1 MYAWFAVVTKPR
13 SEALAEEHLRRQGY
27 ECLLPRVRRVFRNAA
42 GLKSRIE
49 SLFPNYLFLRADIER
64 DSLAPVRSTRGAIG
78 LVRFGAE
85 PAQVPATVIARIR
98 ERIDDADGLV
108 RLDTPDLTPGQK
120 VRVTEGPL
128 LGWDGVFLAAEG
140 MDRVRLLLNLLG
152 SVREVVLPRT
162 QLALHV

>member
-1 MYAWFAVVTKPR
+1 MHAWFAVVTKPR
-13 SEALAEEHLRRQGY
+13 SEALAEEHLCRQGY
-27 ECLLPRVRRVFRNAA
+27 ECLLPRVSRVIRNAA

-49 SLFPNYLFLRADIER
+49 SLFPNYLFLRADIEH

-85 PAQVPATVIARIR
+85 PVQVPATVIARIR

-108 RLDTPDLTPGQK
+108 RLDTPDLTPGRK
-120 VRVTEGPL
+120 VRVTAGPL

-152 SVREVVLPRT
+152 SVREVALPRT
-162 QLALHV
+162 QLALHI